1 MLGRWALLL
10 GLLWLVT
17 GAPLKAEPLPAGD
30 VTAAAAPV
38 ARRQRLHDCVQRAS
52 PRLRGIEALRAAC
65 PEIGTDL
72 EDLGLD
78 ALLPEDWKAR
88 VSPRAVADLTML
100 ADRYALQ
107 SAHVPP
113 SASRLQSI
121 ARLLEPAPSSVSW
134 WQRLR
139 SWIASWLGSDR
150 NRWPDWLR
158 SLANWRSG
166 RIILLFGSIA
176 LVLAATVAVIVI
188 ELRAAGRIGARRQ
201 PRLPKRPVM
210 AAGNIDGPSISLAD
224 VEAAPESL
232 RPAILL
238 RLLVSAL
245 TRSRRLDRDS
255 VMTCR
260 ELITAARF
268 DNTAQHEIFASV
280 ALLAERVVYG
290 DPRGVPAPPNPDLL
304 ASAGGL
310 YRELVEV
317 PAQQTTA

>member
-1 MLGRWALLL
+1 MGGRRALLL

-17 GAPLKAEPLPAGD
+17 GVPLKAEPL
-30 VTAAAAPV
+30 AP
-38 ARRQRLHDCVQRAS
+38 RQRLHDCVQRAT

-78 ALLPEDWKAR
+78 AFLPEDWRAR
-88 VSPRAVADLTML
+88 VSPRSVADLTML
-100 ADRYALQ
+100 AERYALQ

-158 SLANWRSG
+158 ALANWRSG
-166 RIILLFGSIA
+166 RLILLYGSIA
-176 LVLAATVAVIVI
+176 LLLVGTVAVIVI

-201 PRLPKRPVM
+201 PSLSRRPVM
-210 AAGNIDGPSISLAD
+210 AATNLDEPSIALAD
-224 VEAAPESL
+224 VDAAPESL

-268 DNTAQHEIFASV
+268 DNTAQREIFASV
-280 ALLAERVVYG
+280 ALLAECVVYG
-290 DPRGVPAPPNPDLL
+290 DPRRGPALPPPDLL

-310 YRELVEV
+310 YRELVGVPGNVTAAAAPV